1 MLAII
6 LILAMRNSKKI
17 TYDKVHSWQYSNN
30 IKSKIIR
37 WSGHIH
43 HSKVNRRD
51 KLTQSSCG
59 EMLGESLVDLGDDAR
74 IL

>member
-1 MLAII
+1 LAIFE
-6 LILAMRNSKKI
+6 
-17 TYDKVHSWQYSNN
+17 Y

-43 HSKVNRRD
+43 RSKVNGGE
-51 KLTQSSCG
+51 KLTQSCCG
-59 EMLGESLVDLGDDAR
+59 EMLGKSLVDLGDDGR